1 MEHGNVRWSKRKALL
16 ALTAAAV
23 AAAVGGGAVQ
33 AVNRQELD
41 AKVDQAVAAFKAGNP
56 KGAEVLS
63 QAKGVLACPVI
74 RKAGLGLG
82 LERGVCALRTAGKT
96 DSYWRVSGASWGL
109 IAGMQSHGL
118 LLAFR
123 SPEALQKFRNT
134 SKEWELGV
142 DAGVNVAKQ
151 GASGELDVN
160 SLQGDT
166 VAFVVEEKGLMADL
180 SVEGSRFK
188 KLPDNFQD
196 AEALVKVV
204 ASAKRGQ
211 LQVAITRWTTETE
224 RQAIASEFRDKGTAA
239 ATAMLVNGIPC
250 GRVSAPNAKDVTLRY
265 AYATKEGDKWN
276 IYLATT
282 EPLGAAATWAEARG
296 ADHHV
301 GLILLELDEHHQGTG
316 QLLLGSEL
324 SYDHKATRVTVAQT
338 TVPAIEFHS
347 VSAYD

>member
-41 AKVDQAVAAFKAGNP
+41 AKVDQAVAAFKADNP

-134 SKEWELGV
+134 SKEWSS
-142 DAGVNVAKQ
+142 
-151 GASGELDVN
+151 ASMPG
-160 SLQGDT
+160 
-166 VAFVVEEKGLMADL
+166 
-180 SVEGSRFK
+180 
-188 KLPDNFQD
+188 
-196 AEALVKVV
+196 
-204 ASAKRGQ
+204 
-211 LQVAITRWTTETE
+211 
-224 RQAIASEFRDKGTAA
+224 
-239 ATAMLVNGIPC
+239 
-250 GRVSAPNAKDVTLRY
+250 
-265 AYATKEGDKWN
+265 
-276 IYLATT
+276 
-282 EPLGAAATWAEARG
+282 
-296 ADHHV
+296 
-301 GLILLELDEHHQGTG
+301 
-316 QLLLGSEL
+316 
-324 SYDHKATRVTVAQT
+324 
-338 TVPAIEFHS
+338 
-347 VSAYD
+347 